1 MRNFR
6 KIIIRVAVVVLI
18 FAIINQGL
26 NFIFVPYSYVAVDYH
41 NLKQKEYD
49 ILYVGTSHGKC
60 GIDPAE
66 AEAVSGKSGVNLCLG
81 GEYPAYTYY
90 MVKQACSIH
99 IPEQIVYE
107 IDGGY
112 WTTDEYIGTD
122 SCSIFGEMD
131 FSAVKAEFFLEHF
144 FSQDFRVTLFPWY
157 NYRKEYRMIK
167 KNISNKLSGVDKSYD
182 TSVFQD
188 ASQEYREDGFIYRYP
203 VADEEKGFT
212 NFVEWNSREVREEHL
227 VYFEKLVKFCKEKDI
242 GLTLL
247 ITPVPQETYEAY
259 QASYDQEHAYIA
271 ALAEKEGLEF
281 LDFNKEDTGDFSK
294 GLESYVDREGHMTGE
309 AAGVFSRE
317 LGKKLKEN

>member
-1 MRNFR
+1 
-6 KIIIRVAVVVLI
+6 
-18 FAIINQGL
+18 
-26 NFIFVPYSYVAVDYH
+26 
-41 NLKQKEYD
+41 
-49 ILYVGTSHGKC
+49 
-60 GIDPAE
+60 
-66 AEAVSGKSGVNLCLG
+66 
-81 GEYPAYTYY
+81 

-131 FSAVKAEFFLEHF
+131 FSAVKAEFFLKHF

-167 KNISNKLSGVDKSYD
+167 KNISNKLSGADKSYD

-212 NFVEWNSREVREEHL
+212 NFVEWNSGEVREEHL

-242 GLTLL
+242 ELTLL

-294 GLESYVDREGHMTGE
+294 ALESYVDREGHMTGE